1 MKRFLSLLLLLAVM
15 TPAHAQLTS
24 GMYLATA
31 ELGAVLLDGR
41 YPLTLDEVP
50 GEIEVSTSPTG
61 AITGR
66 AVLLGQP
73 FDITGQ
79 IKSRQGYVRV
89 TLSGKLENKKFRLNA
104 KLVGGEFVGTVKLGT
119 VKTPCRFAVTDTAPI
134 RAEYAL
140 ALTVGANGA
149 ISGPGTVVA
158 ARQQVVLTVT
168 GRVAKNGVVN
178 LTLKG
183 PKVFLKTKTGSADAA
198 GITAAKWTAQ
208 GFGALIKGRN
218 LVLQRKP

>member
-1 MKRFLSLLLLLAVM
+1 MKTILSLLFLLAVM

-24 GMYLATA
+24 GMYRGTA

-41 YPLTLDEVP
+41 YPLMLDEVS

-61 AITGR
+61 AVTGR

-89 TLSGKLENKKFRLNA
+89 VLSGKFENKKFRLNA

-119 VKTPCRFAVTDTAPI
+119 GKTPCRFAVTDTAPI

-140 ALTVGANGA
+140 ALTVGANGT
-149 ISGPGTVVA
+149 ISGPGTLVA

-168 GRVAKNGVVN
+168 GRVAKDGIVT

-183 PKVFLKTKTGSADAA
+183 QKVFLKTKTGAADATSIA
-198 GITAAKWTAQ
+198 AAKWTAQ
-208 GFGALIKGRN
+208 GFGALINGRH